1 MEKLAAFRKLS
12 KSGLDSVIKP
22 LADQGHCCEEPENAI
37 VTYANTAHNLGAT
50 TLDSIVID
58 GTTYTF
64 TTAASTVALLE
75 TGIREAFTAAGY
87 AEVFGVAVTITGG
100 DAAAVA
106 TIKTTATLTKF
117 VDSGASDVALT
128 AQ

>member
-1 MEKLAAFRKLS
+1 MEKLAAFRSLS
-12 KSGLDSVIKP
+12 KPGLDSVIKP
-22 LADQGHCCEEPENAI
+22 LSDQGHCCADPEKAI
-37 VTYANTAHNLGAT
+37 VTYANSAHNLGST

-64 TTAASTVALLE
+64 STAASTAVLLAA
-75 TGIREAFTAAGY
+75 GIREAFESAGY
-87 AEVFGVAVTITGG
+87 AEVFGSAVTVSGG
-100 DAAAVA
+100 DSAAVA